1 MLRLDFKF
9 LIVATPILAFAAVAP
24 VVFPAALAGYAT
36 MKVLA
41 LMLMLPAAL
50 LLVALALWHQSRGSA
65 RLAGAVWR
73 GALAGV
79 LATIALETIRYPGFR
94 LGFMPGN
101 LPELMGVLLLDRF
114 AAGPSTASTI
124 AGFAYHFWNGASF
137 GILFSVIAEG
147 FSLRRFKIWAGFYG
161 VLVGIGFLASPV
173 VQSLGGGFFGL
184 DFGAPFLST
193 VISAHI
199 GYGVALGVLL
209 KWMSSGDSCDS
220 RDAAT
225 AGWLPA
231 TRG

>member
-1 MLRLDFKF
+1 MLRFDFTF
-9 LIVATPILAFAAVAP
+9 LIVATPILALAAVAP

-36 MKVLA
+36 MKDLA

-50 LLVALALWHQSRGSA
+50 LLVALALWHQSLGSA
-65 RLAGAVWR
+65 RLAGTVWR
-73 GALAGV
+73 GTLAGV
-79 LATIALETIRYPGFR
+79 LATIALEAIRYPGFR

-114 AAGPSTASTI
+114 AEGPSTASTV
-124 AGFAYHFWNGASF
+124 AGYGYHFWNGASF
-137 GILFSVIAEG
+137 GIVFSVIAESL
-147 FSLRRFKIWAGFYG
+147 SLRRFKSWAAFYG

-173 VQSLGGGFFGL
+173 VQSLGGGLFGL

-199 GYGVALGVLL
+199 AYGVALGVLL
-209 KWMSSGDSCDS
+209 KWMSHCETSDS

-225 AGWLPA
+225 AWWLHA
-231 TRG
+231 SRK

>member
-1 MLRLDFKF
+1 MLRLDIKF
-9 LIVATPILAFAAVAP
+9 LIVATPILALAAVAP

-36 MKVLA
+36 MKDLA

-50 LLVALALWHQSRGSA
+50 LLVALVLWHQSLGSA

-73 GALAGV
+73 GTLAGV
-79 LATIALETIRYPGFR
+79 LATIALEAIRYPGFR

-114 AAGPSTASTI
+114 AEGPSTASTI

-137 GILFSVIAEG
+137 GIIFSVVAESL
-147 FSLRRFKIWAGFYG
+147 SLRRFKTWATLYG

-199 GYGVALGVLL
+199 GYGVALGALL
-209 KWMSSGDSCDS
+209 KWMSPGDSCDS

-225 AGWLPA
+225 VGWLPA